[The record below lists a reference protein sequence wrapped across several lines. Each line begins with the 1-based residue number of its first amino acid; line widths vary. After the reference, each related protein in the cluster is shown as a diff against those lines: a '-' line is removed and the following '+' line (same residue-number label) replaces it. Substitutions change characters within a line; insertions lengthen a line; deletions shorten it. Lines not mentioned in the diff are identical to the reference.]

1 MALILPFP
9 MINCLAKRM
18 TLVLALAFAGC
29 VGTDKT
35 TFLNYGIPASSTQPS
50 REEMMEAPRVS
61 DGLAVNYANSIQVI
75 MRCNSTRSRI
85 VREVSATAQVGL
97 AAFSGIGAAFS
108 YGTTTLTALG
118 LGSASIPELQ
128 KIFNAKG
135 RAEIYNQAADMIRD
149 GLLDYYSHDTNPSST
164 ELTPNGLTLVKKVAS
179 AISLVDTTLVGQ
191 LPSQKQMLQ
200 AVEEMSPSGT
210 KVQNPKA
217 PPVNAVHKLTPV
229 VIEKTVIHSVGL
241 QSEQVRAITVAA
253 GTLLKNP
260 NLTSEQAQA
269 VADHLKIVVGNGQE
283 PKEAL
288 SEALSESDISP
299 GKAADILKEL
309 QKQVPQ

>member
-1 MALILPFP
+1 
-9 MINCLAKRM
+9 MINYLAKWM
-18 TLVLALAFAGC
+18 MLALALAFAGC
-29 VGTDKT
+29 VGTDRT
-35 TFLNYGIPASSTQPS
+35 TFLNYGIPTSSTQPS
-50 REEMMEAPRVS
+50 REELMEAPRVS

-75 MRCNSTRSRI
+75 MRCNSSRSRI

-97 AAFSGIGAAFS
+97 AAFSGIGAAFNYS
-108 YGTTTLTALG
+108 TTTLTALG
-118 LGSASIPELQ
+118 LSSAAIPELQ

-149 GLLDYYSHDTNPSST
+149 GMLDYYSHDTNPSSRV
-164 ELTPNGLTLVKKVAS
+164 LTPNGLTLVKKVAS

-217 PPVNAVHKLTPV
+217 LPVNAVHKLTPV
-229 VIEKTVIHSVGL
+229 VIEKNVIHSVGL

-253 GTLLKNP
+253 GTLLKDP
-260 NLTSEQAQA
+260 NLTSDQAQA
-269 VADHLKIVVGNGQE
+269 VANHLKIVVGDGQE

-288 SEALSESDISP
+288 SEALSESDISA
-299 GKAADILKEL
+299 GKAADVLKEL